1 MVDLDI
7 IEPIE
12 EHNDWVNGPV
22 IVEKP
27 HGKLSICLD
36 PRPLYKVIKREPFT
50 FPPLRKYFH
59 KYLVLVFLKTKCF
72 LGMLVNKSR

>member
-12 EHNDWVNGPV
+12 ERNDWVNGPV

-27 HGKLSICLD
+27 HGELSIVSILD
-36 PRPLYKVIKREPFT
+36 PCITL
-50 FPPLRKYFH
+50 
-59 KYLVLVFLKTKCF
+59 
-72 LGMLVNKSR
+72 